1 MRLTLKPIG
10 PLPSEVLEHLRAS
23 LRGFDEVVVATAAPL
38 PAKRFGHPP
47 TQRLASSLFP
57 LCLEETGDR
66 VLGVTDADLY
76 EVGLNFVF
84 GYSQPDG
91 RVAVISLARLHDP
104 DPRRFLDRCVK
115 EAVHE
120 LGHTLG
126 LAHDEDH
133 SGCVM
138 KFSHNLEDTDR
149 KGLDYC
155 PACAARAR
163 LTLTRLRT

>member
-10 PLPSEVLEHLRAS
+10 PVPTEVLGHLRAS
-23 LRGFDEVVVATAAPL
+23 LGDFDEIVVAPEAPL
-38 PAKRFGHPP
+38 PAKRVGHRT

-57 LCLEETGDR
+57 LCLAETGDR

-104 DPRRFLDRCVK
+104 DPRRFLDRCAK

-133 SGCVM
+133 AGCVM